1 MLPSYLTKITRSR
14 ITYNFIKILAMEMIR
29 VEKVRA
35 KNNVAIVQLNRPN
48 VLNALCEQLRNEL
61 TAALK
66 DLDKDD
72 SIGAIVITGSE
83 IGADIK
89 EMQDKGFVDMYMNKS
104 AENLDDISAIRKPI
118 IAAVNGFALGGG
130 YELALMCDIT
140 YAADKALFA
149 QPEINH
155 GTLPDAGGT
164 QRWPRVAGKSLAME
178 ICLTGNRLSAQEA
191 KQCGLVSKVFSPDER
206 GKMILFEKVVAEAVK
221 TAEKIANQSPLVV
234 AMVKE
239 AVNSAYELTLQQ
251 GLRFKKRLLS
261 NIRCCE
267 FNSLV
272 TLIVT
277 LM

>member
-1 MLPSYLTKITRSR
+1 
-14 ITYNFIKILAMEMIR
+14 
-29 VEKVRA
+29 
-35 KNNVAIVQLNRPN
+35 
-48 VLNALCEQLRNEL
+48 
-61 TAALK
+61 
-66 DLDKDD
+66 
-72 SIGAIVITGSE
+72 
-83 IGADIK
+83 
-89 EMQDKGFVDMYMNKS
+89 
-104 AENLDDISAIRKPI
+104 KPI

-130 YELALMCDIT
+130 YELALMCDFT

-191 KQCGLVSKVFSPDER
+191 KQCGLVSKVFSPDE
-206 GKMILFEKVVAEAVK
+206 VVAEAVK

-251 GLRFKKRLLS
+251 GLRFKKRLFYQTFTAKDRREGMMAFGEKRTPKWTS
-261 NIRCCE
+261 TQTFARCLEQCD
-267 FNSLV
+267 L
-272 TLIVT
+272 TTIPATCWL
-277 LM
+277 